1 MKKTLDEMNSKLY
14 KRRKIALS
22 KIQRIIKETLS
33 KEEVEFIPGKT
44 KIPLMMPFISWQEIN
59 EALDSIMKTEF
70 TMGRKVRKFEEN
82 YASYIGT
89 SAAIMANSGS
99 SANLLALS
107 TLTNPRKK
115 DPIKS
120 GEEIICPAIGWAT
133 TYFPMVNVGL
143 TPVYVDIDLGTY
155 NINVDKAEQ
164 AISDKTS
171 AIMPVHLA
179 GNPCEMDRI
188 CEMVDK
194 HDLYLIEDTCEAH
207 GSDYKGKKTGSFG
220 DIGTFSFYISHHM
233 TTIEGGMFVTSSDEI
248 AEIARSLRA
257 FGWIRDMK
265 SKNEIAAQ
273 YNELDERFLFYN
285 LGYNLRPTEIGA
297 SFGLQQLKKI
307 GANIKARRINAEYW
321 ISRLEQFED
330 LLIMPKATRGANHV
344 WQVFPI
350 TVKPDA
356 PFSKTEIVNYLE
368 EKGVE
373 TRPLQSGN
381 MVEHPS
387 AKLYQFRTS
396 DDLPNAKLATKNGF
410 MFGNFPQMTKEMRQY
425 IASTIS
431 DFISI
436 KAKR

>member
-1 MKKTLDEMNSKLY
+1 LSNRSSKFV

-22 KIQRIIKETLS
+22 KVQKIIKETLRR
-33 KEEVEFIPGKT
+33 EEIEFIPGKT
-44 KIPLMMPFISWQEIN
+44 RIPLMMPFISWQEIN

-70 TMGRKVRKFEEN
+70 TMGRKVKKFEEN
-82 YASYIGT
+82 YAAYIGT
-89 SAAIMANSGS
+89 NDAIMANSGS

-120 GEEIICPAIGWAT
+120 GDEIVCPAIGWAT
-133 TYFPMVNVGL
+133 TFFPMVNTGL
-143 TPVYVDIDLGTY
+143 IPVYVDIDLGTY
-155 NINVDKAEQ
+155 NINIDKAEE
-164 AISDKTS
+164 ALSDKTS
-171 AIMPVHLA
+171 AIMPVHLG

-188 CEMVDK
+188 CEIADK
-194 HDLYLIEDTCEAH
+194 HDLYLVEDTCEAH

-233 TTIEGGMFVTSSDEI
+233 TTIEGGMFVTSNDEI
-248 AEIARSLRA
+248 AEIAKSLRA

-265 SKNEIAAQ
+265 SKKEIATQ
-273 YNELDERFLFYN
+273 YSELDERFLFYN
-285 LGYNLRPTEIGA
+285 LGYNLRPTEIAA

-307 GANIKARRINAEYW
+307 NANIKARRVNAKYW
-321 ISRLEQFED
+321 LSQLKQFED
-330 LLIMPKATRGANHV
+330 LLILPETTKGANHV

-381 MVEHPS
+381 MVDHPS
-387 AKLYQFRTS
+387 AKLYKYRVHC
-396 DDLPNAKLATKNGF
+396 DLPNAKLATKNGF
-410 MFGNFPQMTKEMRQY
+410 MFGNFPQMTREMRQY
-425 IASTIS
+425 ITKTIS
-431 DFISI
+431 DFISL